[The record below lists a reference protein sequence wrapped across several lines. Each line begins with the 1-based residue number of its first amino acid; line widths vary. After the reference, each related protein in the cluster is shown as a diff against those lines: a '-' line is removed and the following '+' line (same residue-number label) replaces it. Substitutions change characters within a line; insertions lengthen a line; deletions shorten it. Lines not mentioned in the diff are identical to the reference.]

1 MSPAA
6 PRASSPSDDGRS
18 SNASRAPSS
27 QDPYYSNEDI
37 AALHAVV
44 VAAQELL
51 DSAPEPKPLPAA
63 ALFKAY
69 DAVLPTYGIDP
80 DSDHHLSTFVFRV
93 GGERG
98 EGSLLDKFQTILH
111 RMGIVLEFGDN
122 TTVSLRTSASTSPA
136 ASSLSRQSHADLQH
150 ENGQENDQQNGH
162 LTSEVEAPQSPF
174 SPSASPPSSPLQSP
188 THSPSPSP
196 PQSPSHSEAQ
206 PRQDEIE
213 FSVTDEEDGAYE
225 EMRKAVVSSAM
236 NRWRSLVAN
245 RRAQSAQRIPSFPS
259 IPEEASAD
267 VRNFE
272 DHPFEEKPAAPT
284 QQTIASPQVNGI
296 ESHDHVSAKEST
308 DLLPRPMSAQS
319 FMHRPL
325 SVLNNAIRSTTSL
338 LQGHM
343 PQTGHIDEHSHHEN
357 EMPRS
362 PDGDSPHQLKELE
375 VAPSHHSPIQTVPK
389 VHSPTTAAWTNAV
402 SNNGGTIV
410 HHAAP
415 QERTDVASQQ
425 QMVEESPSTPDEQSD
440 TEREHSR
447 LLRRATRAREI
458 YLASKVFNHWA
469 DRTARRLERD
479 AVARRHMIRF
489 RYFRS
494 WSQAPALREPG
505 TDYMRAAVVV
515 KKWQRIVA
523 MENSLQMTARA
534 AAQAYEL
541 KKVGKVLD
549 HWSCHRLEHV
559 GRQKTALR
567 NRTGGILKWLSQASH
582 GEALEHAIRTQTCLR
597 LQVDTIHRWQ
607 DHAGKETMLCD
618 TAKRIGDIQHSFTH
632 LREWWD
638 QAEISRRATEYRK
651 QVMMQKA
658 NFAFDQWN
666 LRARAQAFQ
675 WRREYLQVERAFDRW
690 FQCAEQNED
699 MSRRAEGYY
708 EEQAKAKV
716 LGGFRRLQRESSH
729 MALMEDRVRLYL
741 GATSVLRVFD
751 RAIKNRKDQDK
762 RHVKKYLMARYTQVS
777 SARKKRNFFAAIDR
791 WRVLAEEDRVQ
802 SDLVQELRARK
813 DSHHLITVTDM
824 WMSQTQLDQRRI
836 EEAKLQ
842 HAQEWLEA
850 WKVYTSDL
858 EQRDAEA
865 WQLWAADKQ
874 RQSLKSWS
882 IASLQQSGQGHTALE
897 VQKKHEREK
906 RNRVLQQWRQRD
918 DRIRTMAPGSRVQS
932 SSAPS
937 AWPRGSWRTI
947 AGRRSMAN
955 RNDRVYDYSGTPLE
969 TPTRWTGQPFSMSTM
984 LPPGSMA
991 PLREADEGDEGD
1003 GAFSLAGDED
1013 DGDLPASPSIR
1024 PASRGPGKFSTL
1036 PSTTPMAPVPSH
1048 LERDGQR
1055 DGTSIGATMQHHSR
1069 ISKLASSQMAPGT
1082 PRPVGMP
1089 QFSDLNGPEPLQQP
1103 PASTRSFGF
1112 GPPNGRTARPQPS
1125 SPEPNSPAV
1134 GSKSVGARSSGTR
1147 FGLSR
1152 PTTKFTPATRSVR
1165 IQSPSQ
1171 ISSTPQTHM
1180 KAVLPGKPRSR
1191 LQGLASG
1198 YWDSRHLNV
1207 YITGGAF
1214 AILEGSHT
1222 ILQTVYDEGEQPL
1235 EAIAFD
1241 EATGKIAT
1249 CTLAQ
1254 VRVYRPFGS
1263 REDALK
1269 WALESTF
1276 DIPNPN
1282 PDDTPCTLSWG
1293 SSEELLVATRYLSL
1307 FDTKSEPRRLWQKKL
1322 PSTVKYA
1329 ILSYDSR
1336 YIASAGHYDH
1346 LIKVWRRLNFGADDV
1361 RFDLTYLRHPNI
1373 ITSVRW
1379 RRPFHVEQ
1387 ASDNVLYTTCLDKCI
1402 RVWTPT
1408 DTSDGKHWQLWGQV
1422 DVCAP
1427 SQENPDGLDM
1437 RFALV
1442 LDGRDFTASV
1452 EQAVQ
1457 ARMSDDSTAD
1467 DPVALEHLVAIATKN
1482 PEICIAFDGKGIMS
1496 AWALENVGSSTASSP
1511 TLFKV
1516 AQVKDTHFEL
1526 LGSFLPT
1533 QDTPHTDVQT
1543 YCDKK
1548 SGKVH
1553 FMLHAFDGRIG
1564 VFTGSVAD
1572 LFDPMTND
1580 RRLSLQTIW
1589 SGHSTSITKIVRN
1602 FSGRAVVSRTR
1613 DGESVV
1619 WKHLLSPRDNSG
1631 LALTRASVI
1640 PEKGHIHRICV
1651 LRKGRFVV
1659 FLRHET
1665 ISLWDC
1671 RKSRAV
1677 ALAECSYRVL
1687 GKPLCLIILPRSD
1700 VKNYTVAHIA
1710 TITSEGQGI
1719 VWEVKLPRYFDD
1731 PKTTAGANVEEL
1743 CQFELNDIDNLA
1755 YLLPVDPAG
1764 SQPIVSGFLDVFA
1777 RDVAISYTHTG
1788 RVDFWTARV
1797 DPAQRSVGWLSTCTT
1812 ETGVS
1817 EPALVSGSTLKKAAL
1832 VNSSRSQLTIW
1843 DIGGARL
1850 EYENNFQEHQVIQDL
1865 DWTSTPDGQ
1874 SILAVGFP
1882 YRVIL
1887 LSQMRFDYLNK
1898 GPAWAQIR
1906 EISIRELTPHPIG
1919 DSTWLGDGHLVI
1931 GAGNQMFVQDRH
1943 VGVSESMKTDL
1954 RLPLRKDGNLDLF
1967 QVVQRFNGP
1976 LPVFHPQF
1984 LIQCILSGKAT
1995 LVRRI
2000 LVSLH
2005 KTLKYYID
2013 GEPLDDYLGMELS
2026 EFYVPEQGH
2035 TFAVDKSSPG
2045 TYLDGNRHD
2054 DIDDEDVF
2062 TEQTAVLINEKLVKV
2077 NVTQLSGHEQ
2087 IQLADIIEC
2096 VALVERH
2103 RRSMDE
2109 NGARF
2114 MLLFRQHALRKGRT
2128 NEMHLSWREINW
2140 AFHSNSQD
2148 ILVDFVSRQNHGSML
2163 WEHARE
2169 SGLFMW
2175 LTDPAALRTQF
2186 ELIARNEYTK
2196 SEVKNPVDCSLYYLA
2211 LRKKNVLQGLW
2222 RMANWNREQ
2231 AATQR
2236 LLANNFEDPKW
2247 RSAALKNAYALL
2259 SRRRFEYA
2267 AAFFLLADHLH
2278 DAVQV
2283 CLNQLKDMQLAITIA
2298 RVYEG
2303 DDGPVLR
2310 RLLQDTVLPLAA
2322 QEGNRW
2328 LAAWAF
2334 WMLGRKDMAVRALI
2348 TPVYTLLETPY
2359 SPDIKSRLFLTDDP
2373 ALVVL
2378 YSHLR
2383 HQTLQTLRGASKI
2396 TPKVE
2401 WEFVLHSA
2409 KLYDRMGCDL
2419 LGLDIV
2425 RNWEFQQSPGA
2436 TGLGGEV
2443 NPLKLLRR
2451 RSSLVV
2457 VDLPSP
2463 SLRFDSH
2470 RENKKT
2476 VKPPPTTF
2484 EEPDAG
2490 SLLDSFGF

>member
-1 MSPAA
+1 MSSDISRQGSNATSPAASMSPAA
-6 PRASSPSDDGRS
+6 QRAASPSDDGRS

-69 DAVLPTYGIDP
+69 DVVLPTYGIDP

-98 EGSLLDKFQTILH
+98 DGNLLDKFQAILS

-122 TTVSLRTSASTSPA
+122 TTASPRTSASTSPA
-136 ASSLSRQSHADLQH
+136 VSSSSRQSHAISRQQTTPQKGL
-150 ENGQENDQQNGH
+150 QNGH
-162 LTSEVEAPQSPF
+162 APTGPRVPQSPA
-174 SPSASPPSSPLQSP
+174 SA
-188 THSPSPSP
+188 SPSPSP
-196 PQSPSHSEAQ
+196 SVSPPGSQ
-206 PRQDEIE
+206 PHPQDELE
-213 FSVTDEEDGAYE
+213 FSETDEEEEEGAYE

-236 NRWRSLVAN
+236 NRWRSLVAS
-245 RRAQSAQRIPSFPS
+245 RRAQPAQRIPSFPS

-272 DHPFEEKPAAPT
+272 AQPFEDRPPVT
-284 QQTIASPQVNGI
+284 GHQTVTSSQVNGL
-296 ESHDHVSAKEST
+296 EPHTQTSLKDPT
-308 DLLPRPMSAQS
+308 DMHTRPVSAQS

-325 SVLNNAIRSTTSL
+325 SVLSSAIRSTTSL
-338 LQGHM
+338 IQGSA
-343 PQTGHIDEHSHHEN
+343 PQEEHFDEPSRH
-357 EMPRS
+357 
-362 PDGDSPHQLKELE
+362 GDDEL
-375 VAPSHHSPIQTVPK
+375 PHSPVEEPPQQLQEPEEPEELDEPEAEPSQHTQIQNPPE
-389 VHSPTTAAWTNAV
+389 VHSPTTRARSNTVTN
-402 SNNGGTIV
+402 NEGTIV
-410 HHAAP
+410 HHP
-415 QERTDVASQQ
+415 VTQERTRNTISQREQPAEEGPLTPEQ
-425 QMVEESPSTPDEQSD
+425 QIDS
-440 TEREHSR
+440 EREQSR
-447 LLRRATRAREI
+447 LLKQAARAREI

-494 WSQAPALREPG
+494 WSQAPALREPT
-505 TDYMRAAVVV
+505 TDHMRAAVVV

-523 MENSLQMTARA
+523 QEKSLQATAIEAARA
-534 AAQAYEL
+534 YEQRR
-541 KKVGKVLD
+541 VQRVLD
-549 HWSCHRLEHV
+549 IWSCHRLKHL
-559 GRQKTALR
+559 GRQMTASR
-567 NRTGGILKWLSQASH
+567 SRTRAMSKWLSQASH
-582 GEALEHAIRTQTCLR
+582 DKALSQAIQTQTTLR
-597 LQVDTIHRWQ
+597 LQVDAIHKWQ
-607 DHAGKETMLCD
+607 GMSENESQLYN
-618 TAKRIGDIQHSFTH
+618 TARRIGDIQHSFTY

-638 QAEISRRATEYRK
+638 QAEISRRAVGYR
-651 QVMMQKA
+651 QRLMIEKA
-658 NFAFDQWN
+658 NLAFDAWN

-675 WRREYLQVERAFDRW
+675 WRREYLQVTRVFDRW
-690 FQCAEQNED
+690 FQCAEQDVD
-699 MSRRAEGYY
+699 MGRRAEEFY
-708 EEQAKAKV
+708 EEQAKSNV
-716 LGGFRRLQRESSH
+716 VRTFRQFKRDSSH
-729 MALMEDRVRLYL
+729 MARLGDRAQLYL
-741 GATSVLRVFD
+741 GATRLLQVFD
-751 RAIKNRKDQDK
+751 RAIKSRRDQDK
-762 RHVKKYLMARYTQVS
+762 QQVKRYLMARYTQVS
-777 SARKKRNFFAAIDR
+777 SARKKRNFFAAVDR
-791 WRVLAEEDRVQ
+791 WRALATEDRARG
-802 SDLVQELRARK
+802 DLIQELRAHK
-813 DSHHLITVTDM
+813 DTQKVILITDTWKRQADI
-824 WMSQTQLDQRRI
+824 DQRRMQ
-836 EEAKLQ
+836 EAKLQ
-842 HAQEWLEA
+842 HAEGWLEA
-850 WKVYTSDL
+850 WKVYTVDL
-858 EQRDAEA
+858 EQRDTDA

-882 IASLQQSGQGHTALE
+882 IASLQQSGQGHTAIE
-897 VQKKHEREK
+897 VQRKHERER
-906 RNRVLQQWRQRD
+906 RNRVLQYWRQRD
-918 DRIRTMAPGSRVQS
+918 DRIRSMAPGTRPQPQS
-932 SSAPS
+932 VPA
-937 AWPRGSWRTI
+937 AWPRGSWR
-947 AGRRSMAN
+947 ALSGRRSLAS
-955 RNDRVYDYSGTPLE
+955 RNDRGFDYSSTPLE

-984 LPPGSMA
+984 MPPGSMA
-991 PLREADEGDEGD
+991 PLREADENDE
-1003 GAFSLAGDED
+1003 AFSLAGDED
-1013 DGDLPASPSIR
+1013 DELPASPSLR
-1024 PASRGPGKFSTL
+1024 PASRGPGQFSGL

-1048 LERDGQR
+1048 LERDTQGR
-1055 DGTSIGATMQHHSR
+1055 DPEFDQD
-1069 ISKLASSQMAPGT
+1069 LASTAGPGR
-1082 PRPVGMP
+1082 PEPSRRPVV
-1089 QFSDLNGPEPLQQP
+1089 
-1103 PASTRSFGF
+1103 ARSFGIR
-1112 GPPNGRTARPQPS
+1112 PPNGRTIGPLPS
-1125 SPEPNSPAV
+1125 SPEPNSPV
-1134 GSKSVGARSSGTR
+1134 INSKSVGARPSATR
-1147 FGLSR
+1147 FGLPR
-1152 PTTKFTPATRSVR
+1152 QTTTKFTPATRSVR
-1165 IQSPSQ
+1165 IQPPRTLSA
-1171 ISSTPQTHM
+1171 TPQSGPPGLPRGDHLRGR
-1180 KAVLPGKPRSR
+1180 AVLPGNPRSR

-1198 YWDSRHLNV
+1198 YWDSRHINV
-1207 YITGGAF
+1207 YITGSAF
-1214 AILEGSHT
+1214 AILEGSHG

-1249 CTLAQ
+1249 CTLTQ
-1254 VRVYRPFGS
+1254 VRLYKPFGS
-1263 REDALK
+1263 RED
-1269 WALESTF
+1269 
-1276 DIPNPN
+1276 
-1282 PDDTPCTLSWG
+1282 TL
-1293 SSEELLVATRYLSL
+1293 
-1307 FDTKSEPRRLWQKKL
+1307 
-1322 PSTVKYA
+1322 
-1329 ILSYDSR
+1329 
-1336 YIASAGHYDH
+1336 
-1346 LIKVWRRLNFGADDV
+1346 KVWRRLNFGADEV

-1408 DTSDGKHWQLWGQV
+1408 DTPDGKHWQLWGQV
-1422 DVCAP
+1422 DLCAP
-1427 SQENPDGLDM
+1427 SQENPEGLDM

-1457 ARMSDDSTAD
+1457 ARMSDDSTTD
-1467 DPVALEHLVAIATKN
+1467 DPVALDHLVAVATKN
-1482 PEICIAFDGKGIMS
+1482 PEICIALDGKGIMS
-1496 AWALENVGSSTASSP
+1496 AWALENVGSSTANSP

-1516 AQVKDTHFEL
+1516 AQVKDVHFEL
-1526 LGSFLPT
+1526 LDNFLPA
-1533 QDTPHTDVQT
+1533 QDTPHTEIQT
-1543 YCDKK
+1543 YCDKG

-1580 RRLSLQTIW
+1580 RRLALQTIW

-1613 DGESVV
+1613 DGESIV
-1619 WKHLLSPRDNSG
+1619 WKHILSPRDKSG
-1631 LALTRASVI
+1631 LTLTRGSVI

-1659 FLRHET
+1659 FLRHDT
-1665 ISLWDC
+1665 FSLWDC
-1671 RKSRAV
+1671 RTSRAN
-1677 ALAECSYRVL
+1677 ALSQCDYEVS

-1710 TITSEGQGI
+1710 TITSEGHGI
-1719 VWEVKLPRYFDD
+1719 VWEVQLPRYFDD

-1743 CQFELNDIDNLA
+1743 CRFEIKDIKNLA
-1755 YLLPVDPAG
+1755 YVLPVDPAG
-1764 SQPIVSGFLDVFA
+1764 SQPIVSGFLDIFA

-1797 DPAQRSVGWLSTCTT
+1797 DPEQRSVGWLSTCTT

-1882 YRVIL
+1882 YRIIL

-1919 DSTWLGDGHLVI
+1919 DSTWLGDGHLII

-1943 VGVSESMKTDL
+1943 VGISESMKTDL
-1954 RLPLRKDGNLDLF
+1954 RLPLRKDGKLDLF

-1984 LIQCILSGKAT
+1984 LMQCILSGKAT

-2000 LVSLH
+2000 LVALH
-2005 KTLKYYID
+2005 KTLKYHIN
-2013 GEPLDDYLGMELS
+2013 GETLDDYLGMDLS
-2026 EFYVPEQGH
+2026 EFYMPEQSH
-2035 TFAVDKSSPG
+2035 TLAVDKSSG
-2045 TYLDGNRHD
+2045 AYLNGNNTD
-2054 DIDDEDVF
+2054 ETDDEDIF
-2062 TEQTAVLINEKLVKV
+2062 TEQTAVSINEKLVKIDII
-2077 NVTQLSGHEQ
+2077 QLSGHEQ

-2175 LTDPAALRTQF
+2175 LTDPTALKAQF

-2196 SEVKNPVDCSLYYLA
+2196 NEVKNPVDCSLYYLA
-2211 LRKKNVLQGLW
+2211 LRKKTVLQGLW
-2222 RMANWNREQ
+2222 RMANWNKEQ

-2283 CLNQLKDMQLAITIA
+2283 CLNQLKDMQLAITIS

-2334 WMLGRKDMAVRALI
+2334 WMLGRKDVAVRALI
-2348 TPVYTLLETPY
+2348 TPVYTLLETPC

-2457 VDLPSP
+2457 ADLPSP
-2463 SLRFDSH
+2463 TLKFDSH